1 MAYKSYSNQVT
12 EHLAFLKSKG
22 FNVLDL
28 KVDAGFIR
36 CCEDGE
42 SQGRGELAYKTSSR
56 VLDNGLTGLQTW
68 FRGLQGATDR
78 FLTYGLGPKEEEIIE
93 KQKTAVSATVNAL
106 NKDMSSYE
114 EAGRRAYGF
123 WQHSSVSG
131 RSEYLER
138 KGVGYYG
145 IRFRNAELYGA
156 VAVIPMYDTAGRL
169 WNYQLLNP
177 DGTKRHPKN
186 TRSEGLFH
194 ILGNLIDGRVI
205 GIAESYVTSASCQEL
220 TGIPVVCAFCSQN
233 LKAVAIAMRER
244 YIKSPLIIFS
254 DNDRYAETRGMPNQ
268 GVLKAQ
274 EAVKASGY
282 PSFVVEPDFCG
293 LGDSKSLSD
302 WNDLIREKGFEYAR
316 AQMNEKLERIGVNGR
331 IK

>member
-1 MAYKSYSNQVT
+1 MSYKSYSTQVN

-22 FNVLDL
+22 FDVLEL

-36 CCEDGE
+36 CSENGE
-42 SQGRGELAYKTSSR
+42 SQGRGELVYKTGSR
-56 VLDNGLTGLQTW
+56 VLNNGLTGLQTW

-78 FLTYGLGPKEEEIIE
+78 FLTYGLGPQEGEIIE
-93 KQKTAVSATVNAL
+93 EQNTDVRATVSTT

-114 EAGRRAYGF
+114 DAGRRAYGF
-123 WQHSSVSG
+123 WQHSSESG

-138 KGVGYYG
+138 KRVGYYG
-145 IRFRNAELYGA
+145 IRFRAAEPYGA
-156 VAVIPMYDTAGRL
+156 VAVIPMYDTVGRL

-186 TRSEGLFH
+186 TRTEGLFH
-194 ILGNLIDGRVI
+194 ILGNLVDGQAI

-233 LKAVAIAMRER
+233 LKAVAVAMRER
-244 YIKSPLIIFS
+244 HAKSPLIIFS
-254 DNDRYAETRGMPNQ
+254 DNDRHVEIKGLPNQ
-268 GVLKAQ
+268 GILKAQ
-274 EAVKASGY
+274 EAVNAAGKL
-282 PSFVVEPDFCG
+282 SFLVEPDFG
-293 LGDSKSLSD
+293 SLSDSKSRSD

-316 AQMNEKLERIGVNGR
+316 AQVHEKLKRIGVYGW